1 MPSVK
6 TRGLILKQCNFND
19 NDRLYTIFCP
29 EVGKISAMSKG
40 IRSHKHKD
48 FAAMQPFSYND
59 FVFESKTGLYYV
71 SSAQIIENFYDLRQ
85 APEKV
90 AFASYVCD
98 LVSILSEEI
107 MYDEEFFKFVLNLLF
122 VTSRSGKNE
131 DKSDI
136 NTEIIRLKTI
146 LEMKAVCSGGYMPD
160 FSACSQCGSKTDVE
174 WFDVYGGAVLCKNCA
189 EEEANDFFD
198 AVHVNRAVLR
208 MLKFICESDNKSVFS
223 FEASDEN
230 IRLANAVSEKYLVNK
245 FDIVSEKL
253 EYMKSLM
260 RL

>member
-29 EVGKISAMSKG
+29 EVGKVSAMSKG

-59 FVFESKTGLYYV
+59 FVFESKTGLY
-71 SSAQIIENFYDLRQ
+71 
-85 APEKV
+85 
-90 AFASYVCD
+90 
-98 LVSILSEEI
+98 
-107 MYDEEFFKFVLNLLF
+107 
-122 VTSRSGKNE
+122 TSRSGKNE

-160 FSACSQCGSKTDVE
+160 FSACSQCGAKTDVE

-189 EEEANDFFD
+189 EEEANAFFD